1 MELGFLNQL
10 NNPKKPRFF
19 IMDFETTQ
27 KFKRTDRQGTDYIK
41 MLKDVPFED
50 YEDN

>member
-1 MELGFLNQL
+1 
-10 NNPKKPRFF
+10 
-19 IMDFETTQ
+19 MDFETTQ

-50 YEDN
+50 YEDNWSQIKDFLNED